1 MDLDLAKFRWEKRK
15 KGGLAPSLRSGTS
28 MTHWSAKGLGV
39 LFGGVLD
46 HESDEDLSSVFYNDL
61 YVSHEANLTDV

>member
-1 MDLDLAKFRWEKRK
+1 LKWEKRK

-61 YVSHEANLTDV
+61 

>member
-1 MDLDLAKFRWEKRK
+1 MDIDLAKLKWEKRK

-61 YVSHEANLTDV
+61 

>member
-1 MDLDLAKFRWEKRK
+1 
-15 KGGLAPSLRSGTS
+15 